1 MAEPLSILPE
11 SHLIR
16 AVSGAAVNTP
26 WESVQLQVL
35 LGPNR
40 KPCTSLTRFSIPACL
55 QSVLLCGLFQPE
67 MPFEVTSLTIY
78 PPHLMRSPSI
88 CEEILIKN
96 FFLNNL
102 VKRCNST
109 VFEKAKASLLSG
121 YESVIVYSLSQKFRV
136 LTIK

>member
-1 MAEPLSILPE
+1 
-11 SHLIR
+11 
-16 AVSGAAVNTP
+16 
-26 WESVQLQVL
+26 
-35 LGPNR
+35 
-40 KPCTSLTRFSIPACL
+40 
-55 QSVLLCGLFQPE
+55 
-67 MPFEVTSLTIY
+67 
-78 PPHLMRSPSI
+78 MRSPSI

>member
-11 SHLIR
+11 PHLIR
-16 AVSGAAVNTP
+16 AVSGAAVNIP

-40 KPCTSLTRFSIPACL
+40 KPCTSLTWFSIPACL

-67 MPFEVTSLTIY
+67 MPFEVTLLTIY
-78 PPHLMRSPSI
+78 PPHLVRSPSI

-96 FFLNNL
+96 FF
-102 VKRCNST
+102 
-109 VFEKAKASLLSG
+109 
-121 YESVIVYSLSQKFRV
+121 
-136 LTIK
+136 